1 MSLNW
6 IEQRAADFADACAY
20 LRRRCVLVTI
30 INREAAIHYYKVGGK
45 RASMLDVEVI
55 EYANYLKK
63 RELRHPTIVELDE
76 VRA

>member
-20 LRRRCVLVTI
+20 LRRRCILVTI

-45 RASMLDVEVI
+45 RHAMLDCEVI
-55 EYANYLKK
+55 EYAKYLKK
-63 RELRHPTIVELDE
+63 REMRHAAIVELDE